1 MNQAISV
8 TPNRSAEELARA
20 DWYALIGA
28 LLLQAP
34 SQELL
39 EHISRAPAGDPQ
51 VTLGQAWNA
60 LQAAARSADAQA
72 VRTEFDTLFYGVGKS
87 EVSLNASYYIAGHL
101 HDKPLVALRQTL
113 DELGLERAPDSS
125 DTEDHLGLLCETMR
139 LLITSDEFRHH
150 GFEAQWLVFTSY
162 IAPMQVPFAQAVEQA
177 QSAAFYRS
185 AIAFAT
191 AFFDVE
197 AEAFTLA

>member
-39 EHISRAPAGDPQ
+39 GHIASAQAGDAQ
-51 VTLGQAWNA
+51 VPLGQAWNG
-60 LQAAARSADAQA
+60 LRAAAAKADASA
-72 VRTEFDTLFYGVGKS
+72 VRFEFDSLFYGVGKS
-87 EVSLNASYYIAGHL
+87 EVAPNASYYITGFL
-101 HDKPLVALRQTL
+101 HDKPLVALRQL
-113 DELGLERAPDSS
+113 LAELGLERAPESTE
-125 DTEDHLGLLCETMR
+125 TEDHLGLLCETMR
-139 LLITSDEFRHH
+139 LLISSEEFRHN
-150 GFEAQWLVFTSY
+150 GYEAQRLLFTSY
-162 IAPMQVPFAQAVEQA
+162 IAPMQSAFSAAVAQAPSAGFYRHV
-177 QSAAFYRS
+177 AAF
-185 AIAFAT
+185 AA

-197 AEAFTLA
+197 SEAFTLA